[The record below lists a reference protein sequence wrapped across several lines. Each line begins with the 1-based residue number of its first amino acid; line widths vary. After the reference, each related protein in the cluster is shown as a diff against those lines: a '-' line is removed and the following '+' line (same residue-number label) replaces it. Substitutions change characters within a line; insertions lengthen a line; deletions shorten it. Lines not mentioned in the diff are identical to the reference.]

1 MKSKSTL
8 YELLGV
14 SSSADAVELQ
24 GAYRRA
30 LAALE
35 GRRAELTPEE
45 FREREQVLRV
55 AHSTLRNPS
64 LRAD

>member
-1 MKSKSTL
+1 
-8 YELLGV
+8 V

-35 GRRAELTPEE
+35 GRRAELTPE
-45 FREREQVLRV
+45 
-55 AHSTLRNPS
+55 
-64 LRAD
+64 